1 MDQQATHEGAAARI
15 PALGQFLDYL
25 RFEKRYSVHTV
36 LAYQIDLNQF
46 FDYLVTDYDG
56 LEFEKVKAPV
66 IRSWMVALKNDKTHP
81 IGNKSLHRKISSLK
95 SFYKYLLRNQL
106 VDSSPLTAITLPK
119 ISKRLPSFL
128 KEKEAAAL
136 IHPGRIE
143 GLLETE
149 QFSAKAAAGIL
160 QGSDALAGPDGQSTQ
175 IWKKYFHDLTAYLS
189 ICLLYECGIRR
200 SELISLKQKDID
212 KSLKQI
218 KVLGKG
224 GKERLIPVADS
235 LVALI
240 SQYQQE
246 KTKIPELT
254 QNNPDS
260 NLLTDHKGKPLY
272 DKKVYHMV
280 CTLVA
285 EVTDLKKKSPHI
297 LRHSFATHLLNAG
310 ADLSAVKELLGHASL
325 AATQVYTHTNIEK
338 LKEVYKKAHPK
349 S

>member
-1 MDQQATHEGAAARI
+1 MDQQTTYEGAAARI

-25 RFEKRYSVHTV
+25 RFEKRYSAHTV

-46 FDYLVTDYDG
+46 FDYLVTDYDS

-106 VDSSPLTAITLPK
+106 VESSPLTTITLPK

-143 GLLETE
+143 GLLETA
-149 QFSAKAAAGIL
+149 QLSRQAAANFIQAPATPSGA
-160 QGSDALAGPDGQSTQ
+160 SVEAAKV
-175 IWKKYFHDLTAYLS
+175 WKKYFNEWTAYLT
-189 ICLLYECGIRR
+189 ICLFYECGIRR
-200 SELISLKQKDID
+200 SELISLKEKDVD
-212 KSLKQI
+212 KSLQQI

-235 LVALI
+235 LIALTM
-240 SQYQQE
+240 QYQVE
-246 KTKIPELT
+246 KAKIPELP
-254 QNNPDS
+254 QNNPDGV
-260 NLLTDHKGKPLY
+260 LLTDHKGKPLY
-272 DKKVYHMV
+272 DKKVYQMV
-280 CTLVA
+280 CRMVA

-297 LRHSFATHLLNAG
+297 LRHSFATHLLSAG

-325 AATQVYTHTNIEK
+325 VATQVYTHTNIEK
-338 LKEVYKKAHPK
+338 LKAVYKKAHPK